1 MVYAVI
7 GAGMIGS
14 AAARHLAE
22 AGHDVILIGP
32 SEPDDKSKH
41 TGAFASH
48 YDAGRITRGLATD
61 PFWAQASLA
70 SIARYRQ
77 IEADSGI
84 SFYNDVGCLLAGPK
98 DAKHL
103 QDVGRVAKDLR
114 IDARHL
120 SQKDMQDRFPFF
132 AFSEDDIGYFEAKNA
147 GTINPRA
154 LVAAQIKQAVAHGAK
169 MVRTEAKALHETA
182 SGLVIETTS
191 GDIKA
196 DQVLIAT
203 GGFAPNLIADL
214 NLRVYARTVALFEVS
229 EAEAQRLHN
238 CPSMIY
244 LDQDGNDPYLL
255 PPIRY
260 PDGKVYLKLGGD
272 PDDQHLA
279 PHEMTEWFQSGG
291 NPDVGAHLEA
301 QMRARMPDLEIDSM
315 TTNACVTTFTDTGRP
330 MIRRH
335 SDRISLAVAGCGAGA
350 KCSDQLGRLGA
361 ATLLG
366 RELPAW
372 ASQ

>member
-7 GAGMIGS
+7 GAGMTGS

-77 IEADSGI
+77 IEADSDI

-98 DAKHL
+98 DAKHV
-103 QDVGRVAKDLR
+103 QDVGRVAADLH
-114 IDARHL
+114 IDAEHL
-120 SQKDMQDRFPFF
+120 SQKDVQDRFPFF
-132 AFSEDDIGYFEAKNA
+132 AFSKDDIGYFEAKNA

-154 LVAAQIKQAVAHGAK
+154 LVAAQIKLAVAHGAQ
-169 MVRTEAKALHETA
+169 VLRAEAKALHETA

-203 GGFAPNLIADL
+203 GGFAPNLLEGL

-229 EAEAQRLHN
+229 ETEAQRLHN

-244 LDQDGNDPYLL
+244 LDRDGNDPYLL

-260 PDGKVYLKLGGD
+260 PDGKFYLKLGGD
-272 PDDQHLA
+272 PEDRHLT

-291 NPDVGAHLEA
+291 NPDVGAHLEER
-301 QMRARMPDLEIDSM
+301 MRARMPDLQIDSV

-330 MIRRH
+330 LIKRH
-335 SDRISLAVAGCGAGA
+335 SERISLAVAGCGAGA
-350 KCSDQLGRLGA
+350 KCSDELGRLGA
-361 ATLLG
+361 EVLLG

>member
-1 MVYAVI
+1 MIYAVI

-41 TGAFASH
+41 SGAFASH

-182 SGLVIETTS
+182 SGPVIETTS

-272 PDDQHLA
+272 PDDRLLA

-301 QMRARMPDLEIDSM
+301 QMRARMPDLQIDSV

-330 MIRRH
+330 LITRH
-335 SDRISLAVAGCGAGA
+335 SERISLAVAGCGAGA
-350 KCSDQLGRLGA
+350 KCSDELGRLGA

-366 RELPAW
+366 HALPAW

>member
-1 MVYAVI
+1 MFYAVI

-84 SFYNDVGCLLAGPK
+84 SFYDDVGCLLAGPEG
-98 DAKHL
+98 AKHL
-103 QDVGRVAKDLR
+103 QDVGRVATELR
-114 IDARHL
+114 IDAEHL
-120 SQKDMQDRFPFF
+120 SQKDMKDRFPLF
-132 AFSEDDIGYFEAKNA
+132 AFSKDDIGYFETKNA

-154 LVAAQIKQAVAHGAK
+154 LVAAQIKLAVSHGAK
-169 MVRTEAKALHETA
+169 LLRAEAKALCERT
-182 SGLVIETTS
+182 SRLVIETSS
-191 GDIKA
+191 GDIEA

-203 GGFAPNLIADL
+203 GGFAPNLIDGL

-229 EAEAQRLHN
+229 EAEAQRLQK

-260 PDGKVYLKLGGD
+260 PDGKFYLKLGGD
-272 PDDQHLA
+272 PNDRHLA
-279 PHEMTEWFQSGG
+279 PHEFTEWFQSGG

-301 QMRARMPDLEIDSM
+301 QMRARMPDLQIGSV

-330 MIRRH
+330 LIRRH

-350 KCSDQLGRLGA
+350 KCSNELGRLGA
-361 ATLLG
+361 ETLLK
-366 RELPAW
+366 RRLPAW
-372 ASQ
+372 ATQ

>member
-32 SEPDDKSKH
+32 DEPDDKSKH
-41 TGAFASH
+41 SGAFASH

-84 SFYNDVGCLLAGPK
+84 SFYNDVGCLLAGPQ
-98 DAKHL
+98 DASHL
-103 QDVGRVAKDLR
+103 QDVGRVAAGLH
-114 IDARHL
+114 IDAKHL

-154 LVAAQIKQAVAHGAK
+154 LVAAQIKLAVEHGAK
-169 MVRTEAKALHETA
+169 LLRTEASALHETA

-191 GDIKA
+191 GDIEA

-203 GGFAPNLIADL
+203 GGFAPTLIDDL
-214 NLRVYARTVALFEVS
+214 NLRVYGRTVALFEVS
-229 EAEAQRLHN
+229 EAEARRLQD

-244 LDQDGNDPYLL
+244 LDQNGNDPYLL

-260 PDGKVYLKLGGD
+260 PDGKIYLKLGGD
-272 PDDQHLA
+272 PDDRCLA

-291 NPDVGAHLEA
+291 NPEVGAHLEA
-301 QMRARMPDLEIDSM
+301 QMRARMPDLQIDSV

-330 MIRRH
+330 LIKRH
-335 SDRISLAVAGCGAGA
+335 SERISLAVAGCGAGA
-350 KCSDQLGRLGA
+350 KCSDELGRLGA
-361 ATLLG
+361 ETLLG
-366 RELPAW
+366 RALPAW
-372 ASQ
+372 ARQ

>member
-1 MVYAVI
+1 MVYAII

-22 AGHDVILIGP
+22 AGYDVILIGP

-41 TGAFASH
+41 SGAFASH

-84 SFYNDVGCLLAGPK
+84 SFYNNVGCLLAGPK

-103 QDVGRVAKDLR
+103 QNVGRVATELC
-114 IDARHL
+114 IDAAHL

-132 AFSEDDIGYFEAKNA
+132 AIAENDIGYFEAKNA
-147 GTINPRA
+147 GTINPSA
-154 LVAAQIKQAVAHGAK
+154 LVAAQIKLAVAHGAQ
-169 MVRTEAKALHETA
+169 MLRTEAHALHETA

-191 GDIKA
+191 GDIEA
-196 DQVLIAT
+196 DQVLIAI
-203 GGFAPNLIADL
+203 GGFAPNLIEGL

-229 EAEAQRLHN
+229 ESEARRLQN

-272 PDDQHLA
+272 PDDRHLA
-279 PHEMTEWFQSGG
+279 PHELTEWFQSGG
-291 NPDVGAHLEA
+291 NPEVGAHLEA
-301 QMRARMPDLEIDSM
+301 QMRARMPDLQIDSV

-330 MIRRH
+330 LITRH
-335 SDRISLAVAGCGAGA
+335 SDRVSLAVAGCGAGA
-350 KCSDQLGRLGA
+350 KCSDELGRLGA
-361 ATLLG
+361 ETLLG
-366 RELPAW
+366 HALPAW
-372 ASQ
+372 TRQ